1 MGVNLYSNFSL
12 YSPDSESRA
21 YALFD
26 NVDAITLV
34 CYNGMFALFWLPF
47 GLVFLCARISP
58 PACIVLAIATIAF
71 VASLQRSM
79 YRMVGSAM
87 LNQLRVARERLADAG
102 MLGADG
108 QVEVAV

>member
-1 MGVNLYSNFSL
+1 MAFVPAMLHL
-12 YSPDSESRA
+12 A
-21 YALFD
+21 Q
-26 NVDAITLV
+26 
-34 CYNGMFALFWLPF
+34 FWV
-47 GLVFLCARISP
+47 GIG
-58 PACIVLAIATIAF
+58 IVLAIATIAF

-108 QVEVAV
+108 QVEVAVEV